1 MLNKGWKKRKQRVQV
16 HKSSLFQIR
25 LHKALGRSRSTL
37 GVKDDSFSRLFCSK
51 SASCGI
57 KDLQRYILAWMKL
70 ELNTMMLKMLAFVP
84 RLFPSLPQPTV
95 IDNSMTCLTTW
106 TYPGL
111 FGPEGTNP
119 QKLQGEFPSCFW
131 QVGEVLPWYKLH
143 GPLVPSPSSPHHCAK
158 HRHFPCR
165 CSFWSSLPCR
175 WSLLLSERH
184 QAVAVCMLHSPS
196 SLHDPRKGVPTIFVL
211 GHSTCMQGT

>member
-37 GVKDDSFSRLFCSK
+37 GVKNDSFSRLFCSK
-51 SASCGI
+51 SASC
-57 KDLQRYILAWMKL
+57 KDISWHEWNLSWIQWCWRCLPSCQDSSL
-70 ELNTMMLKMLAFVP
+70 V
-84 RLFPSLPQPTV
+84 FPNL
-95 IDNSMTCLTTW
+95 IDNSMTCLVTW

-111 FGPEGTNP
+111 LCPEGTNP
-119 QKLQGEFPSCFW
+119 QKLQGDFPSCFW

-143 GPLVPSPSSPHHCAK
+143 WPLVPSPSSPHHCAK
-158 HRHFPCR
+158 HRNFPCR

-196 SLHDPRKGVPTIFVL
+196 SLHDPRKGVPTILVL